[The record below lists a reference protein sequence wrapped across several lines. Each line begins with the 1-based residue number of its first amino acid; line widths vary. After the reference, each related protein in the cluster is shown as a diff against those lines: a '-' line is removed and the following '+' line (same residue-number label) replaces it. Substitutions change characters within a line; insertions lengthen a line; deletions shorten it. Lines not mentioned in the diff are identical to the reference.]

1 MEQNTEQYLQKY
13 KTGKKN
19 KSCFFQGMKAGVPI
33 GMGYL
38 AVSFTLGIT
47 ARNAGLTAWQATVM
61 SMALHASAGQF
72 AAINVIAASAGFL
85 EMMVTSFIVNL
96 RYLLLSSSL
105 SQKISSK
112 MPFFHRFIMAFFITD
127 EIFGVSAAQPGY
139 LNPFYLYGAAI
150 VAAPSW
156 ELGTFLG
163 ASVGNIL
170 PPSLANAMNV
180 ALYGMF
186 LAIIIPPAK
195 KDKFIA
201 GIVALSM
208 LASLIF
214 SVAPVV
220 SGISD
225 GFRIIIL
232 TVVIAGIAAVIRP
245 VTLEE
250 SDTNDTEPRK
260 NDER

>member
-1 MEQNTEQYLQKY
+1 
-13 KTGKKN
+13 
-19 KSCFFQGMKAGVPI
+19 
-33 GMGYL
+33 MGYF

-47 ARNAGLTAWQATVM
+47 ARNAGLTPWQAMVM

-85 EMMVTSFIVNL
+85 EMAVTSFIVNL

-105 SQKISSK
+105 SQKI
-112 MPFFHRFIMAFFITD
+112 PFFHRFLMAFYVTD

-139 LNPFYLYGAAI
+139 VNPCFVYGAAI
-150 VAAPSW
+150 VAGPSW
-156 ELGTFLG
+156 EIGTFLG

-170 PPSLANAMNV
+170 PVSVANAMNV

-201 GIVALSM
+201 GIVVLSM
-208 LASLIF
+208 FASYLFTVIPGINRI
-214 SVAPVV
+214 S
-220 SGISD
+220 SG
-225 GFRIIIL
+225 FQIIIL
-232 TVVIAGIAAVIRP
+232 TVLIAGAAALIRP
-245 VTLEE
+245 VSETNTEKSAQDQNLEV
-250 SDTNDTEPRK
+250 
-260 NDER
+260 

>member
-1 MEQNTEQYLQKY
+1 MEQTLLEESKYQKRKAN
-13 KTGKKN
+13 KTN
-19 KSCFFQGMKAGVPI
+19 FIQGLKAGIPI
-33 GMGYL
+33 GMGYF

-47 ARNAGLTAWQATVM
+47 ARNAGLTPWQAMVM

-85 EMMVTSFIVNL
+85 EMAVTSFIVNL

-105 SQKISSK
+105 SQKISART
-112 MPFFHRFIMAFFITD
+112 PFFHRFLMAFYVTD

-139 LNPFYLYGAAI
+139 VNPCFVYGAAI
-150 VAAPSW
+150 VAGPSW
-156 ELGTFLG
+156 EIGTFLG

-170 PPSLANAMNV
+170 PVSVANAMNV

-201 GIVALSM
+201 GIVVLSM
-208 LASLIF
+208 FASYLFTVIPGINRI
-214 SVAPVV
+214 S
-220 SGISD
+220 SG
-225 GFRIIIL
+225 FQIIIL
-232 TVVIAGIAAVIRP
+232 TVLIAGAAALIRP
-245 VTLEE
+245 VSETNTEKSAQDQNLEV
-250 SDTNDTEPRK
+250 
-260 NDER
+260 

>member
-1 MEQNTEQYLQKY
+1 MEEYDIALQR
-13 KTGKKN
+13 TAGRREN
-19 KSCFFQGMKAGVPI
+19 RACFLRGIRAGIPI

-47 ARNAGLTAWQATVM
+47 ARNAGLTPWQAMVM

-72 AAINVIAASAGFL
+72 AAINVIATSAGFL
-85 EMMVTSFIVNL
+85 EMAVTSFIVNL

-105 SQKISSK
+105 SQKINPK
-112 MPFFHRFIMAFFITD
+112 MKGFHRFIMAFFVTD
-127 EIFGVSAAQPGY
+127 EIFGISAAQPGFV
-139 LNPFYLYGAAI
+139 NPFYVYGAAL

-156 ELGTFLG
+156 EIGTFLG

-170 PPSLANAMNV
+170 PASLANAMNV

-195 KDKFIA
+195 KDRFIA

-208 LASLIF
+208 GASLLF
-214 SVAPVV
+214 SLLPVIRE
-220 SGISD
+220 ISD
-225 GFRIIIL
+225 GFRIILLTIL
-232 TVVIAGIAAVIRP
+232 IAGGAALLRP
-245 VTLEE
+245 VQE
-250 SDTNDTEPRK
+250 SDSSGTSVPE
-260 NDER
+260 E

>member
-1 MEQNTEQYLQKY
+1 MEQTLLEESKYQKRKAN
-13 KTGKKN
+13 KTN
-19 KSCFFQGMKAGVPI
+19 FIQGLKAGIPI
-33 GMGYL
+33 GMGYF

-47 ARNAGLTAWQATVM
+47 ARNAGLTPWQAMVM

-85 EMMVTSFIVNL
+85 EMAVTSFIVNL

-105 SQKISSK
+105 SQKISSRT
-112 MPFFHRFIMAFFITD
+112 PFFHRFLMAFYVTD

-139 LNPFYLYGAAI
+139 VNPCFVYGAAI
-150 VAAPSW
+150 VAGPSW
-156 ELGTFLG
+156 EIGTFLG

-170 PPSLANAMNV
+170 PVSVANAMNV

-201 GIVALSM
+201 GIVVLSM
-208 LASLIF
+208 FASYLFTVIPGINRI
-214 SVAPVV
+214 S
-220 SGISD
+220 SG
-225 GFRIIIL
+225 FQIIIL
-232 TVVIAGIAAVIRP
+232 TVLIAGAAALIRP
-245 VTLEE
+245 VSETNTEKSAQDQNLEV
-250 SDTNDTEPRK
+250 
-260 NDER
+260 

>member
-1 MEQNTEQYLQKY
+1 MEQTTQVSKYQKRIAN
-13 KTGKKN
+13 KN
-19 KSCFFQGMKAGVPI
+19 NFIQGLKAGIPI
-33 GMGYL
+33 GMGYF

-47 ARNAGLTAWQATVM
+47 ARNAGLTPWQAMVM

-85 EMMVTSFIVNL
+85 EMAVTSFIVNL

-112 MPFFHRFIMAFFITD
+112 TPFFHRFLMAFYVTD

-139 LNPFYLYGAAI
+139 VNPCFVYGAAI
-150 VAAPSW
+150 VAGPSW
-156 ELGTFLG
+156 EIGTFLG

-170 PPSLANAMNV
+170 PVSVANAMNV

-186 LAIIIPPAK
+186 LAIIIPSAK

-201 GIVALSM
+201 GIVVLSM
-208 LASLIF
+208 FASYLFTVIPGINQI
-214 SVAPVV
+214 S
-220 SGISD
+220 SG
-225 GFRIIIL
+225 FQIIIL
-232 TVVIAGIAAVIRP
+232 TVLIAGAAALIRP
-245 VTLEE
+245 IHDSEPD
-250 SDTNDTEPRK
+250 DTDQEAIQ
-260 NDER
+260 EV

>member
-1 MEQNTEQYLQKY
+1 MEQTILQESKY
-13 KTGKKN
+13 QKRKANKTN
-19 KSCFFQGMKAGVPI
+19 FIQGLKAGIPI
-33 GMGYL
+33 GMGYF

-47 ARNAGLTAWQATVM
+47 ARNAGLTPWQAMVM

-85 EMMVTSFIVNL
+85 EMAVTSFIVNL

-112 MPFFHRFIMAFFITD
+112 TPFFHRFLMAFYVTD
-127 EIFGVSAAQPGY
+127 EIFGVSAARPGY
-139 LNPFYLYGAAI
+139 VNPCFVYGAAI
-150 VAAPSW
+150 VAGPSW
-156 ELGTFLG
+156 EIGTFLG

-170 PPSLANAMNV
+170 PISVANAMNV

-201 GIVALSM
+201 GIVVLSM
-208 LASLIF
+208 FASYLFTVIPGINQI
-214 SVAPVV
+214 S
-220 SGISD
+220 SG
-225 GFRIIIL
+225 FQIIIL
-232 TVVIAGIAAVIRP
+232 TVLIAGAAALIRP
-245 VTLEE
+245 VSDNSNEDSINQE
-250 SDTNDTEPRK
+250 SNPEV
-260 NDER
+260 